1 MMALMARGLAKRRAP
16 LVQPRAA
23 RRHGH
28 GPSYRRSYRHCA
40 LATAQPAAY
49 MPKGGLLLSPRR
61 SWRPEVHQIAVCL
74 RVPMDH
80 VDGLGRVNQQL
91 RGACQPA
98 APPAIVA
105 LPPVLHGHRCRLRP
119 CAAVRSEQSLGA
131 EDSSL
136 PMLAFG
142 VAALDGLMPKP
153 TQSWPIHSVLRHT
166 ATPVPLR
173 PPPFPRTAKAK
184 SWVQRCS
191 SPPASLLLPD
201 RIES

>member
-1 MMALMARGLAKRRAP
+1 MARGRGG
-16 LVQPRAA
+16 RAA
-23 RRHGH
+23 DHAPQQQQQQEPTARSGSCCEGRWGSERGLGGG
-28 GPSYRRSYRHCA
+28 GPYLVSYRPPLDIMQAVGQQASIAIARCLARLAARSCH
-40 LATAQPAAY
+40 
-49 MPKGGLLLSPRR
+49 
-61 SWRPEVHQIAVCL
+61 H
-74 RVPMDH
+74 
-80 VDGLGRVNQQL
+80 QL

-105 LPPVLHGHRCRLRP
+105 LPPALHGYRCRLRP
-119 CAAVRSEQSLGA
+119 LAAVRSEQSLGA

-136 PMLAFG
+136 PLLAFG

-191 SPPASLLLPD
+191 SPPASHLLPD

>member
-1 MMALMARGLAKRRAP
+1 M
-16 LVQPRAA
+16 QRAA
-23 RRHGH
+23 FARISAGQTAEILE
-28 GPSYRRSYRHCA
+28 SCRSKYPITTKDPRS
-40 LATAQPAAY
+40 ATADGCPSSPMPLALLQTAVGQASIAIARCLARLAA
-49 MPKGGLLLSPRR
+49 R
-61 SWRPEVHQIAVCL
+61 SCH
-74 RVPMDH
+74 H
-80 VDGLGRVNQQL
+80 QL

-105 LPPVLHGHRCRLRP
+105 LPPALHGYRCRLRP
-119 CAAVRSEQSLGA
+119 LAAVRSEQSLGA

-136 PMLAFG
+136 LMLAFG

-191 SPPASLLLPD
+191 SPPASHLLPD

>member
-1 MMALMARGLAKRRAP
+1 MRPSSSSSRSPQQEAEVAVKGGGGAKGGWGEEGLSYRPPLGDIMQTVGQQASIAIARCLAR
-16 LVQPRAA
+16 LAA
-23 RRHGH
+23 RSCHH
-28 GPSYRRSYRHCA
+28 
-40 LATAQPAAY
+40 
-49 MPKGGLLLSPRR
+49 
-61 SWRPEVHQIAVCL
+61 
-74 RVPMDH
+74 
-80 VDGLGRVNQQL
+80 QL

-105 LPPVLHGHRCRLRP
+105 LPPALHGYRCRLRP
-119 CAAVRSEQSLGA
+119 LAVVRSEQSLGA

-153 TQSWPIHSVLRHT
+153 TQSWPSHSVLRHT

-191 SPPASLLLPD
+191 SPPASHLLPD